1 MRPLLSVAAAA
12 AVGVSLLAGC
22 SSGSAAFPTGKWT
35 ATNESG
41 SVGMMEYRTDG
52 TWTLTG
58 DGTVVSTGTY
68 KTDTSTITFT
78 TDEYCK
84 TQNAE
89 QGTYAWAHANEQL
102 TLTKQTDSCADRIRD
117 LDGRV
122 WKPAT

>member
-1 MRPLLSVAAAA
+1 MRPLLSLAAAV

-22 SSGSAAFPTGKWT
+22 SSGSAGFPTGKWT

-41 SVGMMEYRTDG
+41 SVGVMEYRTDG

-89 QGTYAWAHANEQL
+89 QGTYAWTHANDQL